1 MNEMT
6 NEKKFEFLHKKFDSL
21 TRMICKKYSKGD
33 EFEWEDNYQKVWMN
47 IWRFIDK
54 VDLNSKYLKTY
65 ISRIGMNET
74 FGENKRVRNRIIF
87 DENNTSIDSF
97 FIIDDDNFELN
108 TNYETQLGLTM
119 IDEETIDMKKKI
131 ELYLM
136 SKSDLE
142 KQIYTYIVEGYDQY
156 EIADL
161 LELPDTQIY
170 MIWYRMRTDLKEILK
185 YEETKEDEEKN
196 VNKKRKRKINN
207 SI

>member
-6 NEKKFEFLHKKFDSL
+6 KEQKFDFLHKKFDSL

-47 IWRFIDK
+47 IWRFIDN
-54 VDLNSKYLKTY
+54 VDLNSKFLKTY

-74 FGENKRVRNRIIF
+74 FGENKRGRNRIIF

-119 IDEETIDMKKKI
+119 IDEETIDMEKKI

-136 SKSDLE
+136 SKSEIE
-142 KQIYTYIVEGYDQY
+142 KQIYKYIVEGYDQY

-161 LELPDTQIY
+161 LQLPDTQIY
-170 MIWYRMRTDLKEILK
+170 MIWFRMRTDLKEILK
-185 YEETKEDEEKN
+185 YTETKEDEEKN
-196 VNKKRKRKINN
+196 VKQKRKRKINN